1 MIEQGLINSQFLGKN
16 GFQWWIGQIVPQEN
30 WEQNIGPGPT
40 DTLEEQKGFGFR
52 YKVRIMGYHT
62 AALKELP
69 DEQLPWATVML
80 PVTAGVSG
88 GGVSS
93 PNLRQGDFVYGFFM
107 DGEDAQQP
115 VIMGVMGYNQYTGIL
130 KEPPE
135 DVGFV
140 PFSGYSVDDIKPRY
154 SLPLVEGDIDEVVK
168 ADAVEGKEIV
178 NGKNTES
185 GVGQNVKTEG
195 AQKEQEKGEKKPI
208 PQSTSSKCKKIDA
221 GPIQTKVKNM
231 LKEVK
236 EIKKTQ
242 TDWLTNVSTKVD
254 NVDKEIDKVL
264 DNATRDITGDVK
276 KIVDNIEEGVLKK
289 TNDALR
295 EAYKKI
301 PFPSLVPGVT
311 EEASKANDE
320 LACAFRNIMK
330 NLFGMVGKFL
340 KQILDR
346 FISTPLCAIENFIGS
361 LLGKIT
367 GMIDSA
373 VGAALGPI
381 KSLLSGLGAATSA
394 LDDVVGFAEDA
405 LSFLICDEDPNCSD
419 LKDWNPT
426 DGPTI
431 SATLDV
437 GGMLGKAKNAYS
449 MIKGAL
455 SGIGNIG
462 SAISDIAKNADFS
475 DAFTDT
481 CNVGPIF
488 CGPPKIEFFGGGG
501 SGGSANAIIS
511 AAGTLLGVDIINA
524 GKDYTTP
531 PMFRI
536 EDDCDN
542 GTGATGSVV
551 INQDGQIEQVVIE
564 QTGAGYIPVQD
575 GSQGGDG
582 YTWAAA
588 DETTVKKADGTYET
602 PYKPGTVIT
611 VCPGDEVT
619 EPGGRVVI
627 ITGSDCEQITT
638 KFPSEQTKQSIRG
651 KAPSLSTGDYPVIL
665 EIEDMN
671 IVEPGL
677 AYNPKDKVV
686 IEPSNGAEVSIKCDP
701 LGGIIGVD
709 IIKGGIGFTEDPKV
723 YIQSDTGYNA
733 MMMPIFKVNR
743 VGEDIAPELVSPGSV
758 IQVIDCVGKI

>member
-1 MIEQGLINSQFLGKN
+1 MIEQGLINSHFVGRN
-16 GFQWWIGQIVPQEN
+16 GFYWWIGQIVAQKN
-30 WEQNIGPGPT
+30 WEQNIGPRPT
-40 DTLEEQKGFGFR
+40 EKLEEQKGFAFR

-62 AALKELP
+62 AASTELP
-69 DEQLPWATVML
+69 DEQLPWATIMF

-88 GGVSS
+88 GAVSS

-115 VIMGVMGYNQYTGIL
+115 VIMGVMGYNQYTAIL

-135 DVGFV
+135 VGFV
-140 PFSGYSVDDIKPRY
+140 PFSGYTTEDIKPRY
-154 SLPLVEGDIDEVVK
+154 SLPLVECDIDEVVR
-168 ADAVEGKEIV
+168 ADEVEGKEIV
-178 NGKNTES
+178 NCGNNEASIT
-185 GVGQNVKTEG
+185 QTLIDDG
-195 AQKEQEKGEKKPI
+195 ANKEQENGEKKPI

-231 LKEVK
+231 LKEIK

-242 TDWLTNVSTKVD
+242 TDWLTKVSNKVD
-254 NVDKEIDKVL
+254 DVQREIDKAL

-276 KIVDNIEEGVLKK
+276 KIVDNIEEGVLKEI
-289 TNDALR
+289 NDALR
-295 EAYKKI
+295 ESYKKI

-311 EEASKANDE
+311 EEAAKANDE

-340 KQILDR
+340 KQIVDR
-346 FISTPLCAIENFIGS
+346 FISTPLCAIENFVGS

-373 VGAALGPI
+373 VESALGPI
-381 KSLLSGLGAATSA
+381 KSLLDGLGAATSA

-449 MIKGAL
+449 MIKEGL
-455 SGIGNIG
+455 SGISNIG

-501 SGGSANAIIS
+501 SGGAGNAIIS
-511 AAGTLLGVDIINA
+511 AAGSLLGVDIINA

-542 GTGATGSVV
+542 GTGATGTVV

-564 QTGAGYIPVQD
+564 EPGAGYISVQD

-611 VCPGDEVT
+611 VCPGDEIT

-627 ITGSDCEQITT
+627 MTGSDCEQITT
-638 KFPSEQTKQSIRG
+638 KFPEDPEDQLTRG
-651 KAPSLSTGDYPVIL
+651 KAASLSTGDYPVIL

-677 AYNPKDKVV
+677 AYNPKDKVI
-686 IEPSNGAEVSIKCDP
+686 IEPSNGAEVKIKTDS
-701 LGGIIGVD
+701 LGGVIGVD
-709 IIKGGIGFTEDPKV
+709 VIKGGIGFTEEPKV

-733 MMMPIFKVNR
+733 RLIPVFKVNR
-743 VGEDIAPELVSPGSV
+743 VGEDIALEFVSPGAV
-758 IQVIDCVGKI
+758 IQVVDCVGKI

>member
-1 MIEQGLINSQFLGKN
+1 MIEQGLIDTQFLGRN
-16 GFQWWIGQIVPQEN
+16 GFVWWIGQIVAQKN
-30 WEQNIGPGPT
+30 WEQNIGARPT
-40 DTLEEQKGFGFR
+40 DKLEEQKGFSFR

-62 AALKELP
+62 ADSKQLN

-88 GGVSS
+88 GGVST
-93 PNLRQGDFVYGFFM
+93 PNLRQGNFVYGFFM

-135 DVGFV
+135 VGFV
-140 PFSGYSVDDIKPRY
+140 PFSGYTVDDTKPRY
-154 SLPLVEGDIDEVVK
+154 SLPLEENDISEVVEADEVK
-168 ADAVEGKEIV
+168 GKEIV
-178 NGKNTES
+178 NKTNSES
-185 GVGQNVKTEG
+185 SDAQTTKTTG
-195 AQKEQEKGEKKPI
+195 AEKEQEKGEKKPI
-208 PQSTSSKCKKIDA
+208 STATNSKCKKIDA

-231 LKEVK
+231 LKDINEVK
-236 EIKKTQ
+236 KTK
-242 TDWLTNVSTKVD
+242 TDWLTKVSTKVD
-254 NVDKEIDKVL
+254 NVEKEIDKIL

-295 EAYKKI
+295 ESYKKI

-437 GGMLGKAKNAYS
+437 GGMLGKAKNAY
-449 MIKGAL
+449 
-455 SGIGNIG
+455 
-462 SAISDIAKNADFS
+462 
-475 DAFTDT
+475 
-481 CNVGPIF
+481 
-488 CGPPKIEFFGGGG
+488 
-501 SGGSANAIIS
+501 
-511 AAGTLLGVDIINA
+511 
-524 GKDYTTP
+524 
-531 PMFRI
+531 
-536 EDDCDN
+536 
-542 GTGATGSVV
+542 
-551 INQDGQIEQVVIE
+551 
-564 QTGAGYIPVQD
+564 
-575 GSQGGDG
+575 
-582 YTWAAA
+582 
-588 DETTVKKADGTYET
+588 
-602 PYKPGTVIT
+602 
-611 VCPGDEVT
+611 
-619 EPGGRVVI
+619 
-627 ITGSDCEQITT
+627 
-638 KFPSEQTKQSIRG
+638 
-651 KAPSLSTGDYPVIL
+651 
-665 EIEDMN
+665 
-671 IVEPGL
+671 
-677 AYNPKDKVV
+677 
-686 IEPSNGAEVSIKCDP
+686 
-701 LGGIIGVD
+701 
-709 IIKGGIGFTEDPKV
+709 
-723 YIQSDTGYNA
+723 
-733 MMMPIFKVNR
+733 
-743 VGEDIAPELVSPGSV
+743 
-758 IQVIDCVGKI
+758 